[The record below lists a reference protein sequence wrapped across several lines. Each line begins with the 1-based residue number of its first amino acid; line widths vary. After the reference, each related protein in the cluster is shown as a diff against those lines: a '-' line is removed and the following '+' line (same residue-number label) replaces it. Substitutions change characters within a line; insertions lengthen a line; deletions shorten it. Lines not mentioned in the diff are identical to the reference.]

1 MFNILR
7 MDLRRLFKS
16 RSFYMILG
24 ITALLLIM
32 VTVMA
37 RSLSDPETLAA
48 MEEQGAEIDESDR
61 MMSEYIQNMSQLD
74 FMHESLGSGFLLVM
88 AGIGMT
94 LFTGGD
100 FSSGYVK
107 NICFVRP
114 RCRDYVLS
122 KLLLA
127 GVYSGVL
134 TVLSILMALLGP
146 ILAGLRLAASPL
158 PQLLWYAA
166 LLWLPCWAFSLMA
179 LALVLLTRTTTL
191 GIIMSLVSGA
201 RLTAVLVGTLGGQLG
216 LPPVERYFLSSVVQ
230 DLCSPQAGAAAV
242 ILACAAGWGV
252 LYAGVSLAV
261 MKKRDI

>member
-1 MFNILR
+1 MFNLVKMDIRHLFRSRGFYSIL
-7 MDLRRLFKS
+7 LVTTAL
-16 RSFYMILG
+16 ILG
-24 ITALLLIM
+24 VSALVATMTDQEVL
-32 VTVMA
+32 
-37 RSLSDPETLAA
+37 DA
-48 MEEQGAEIDESDR
+48 MEAQGAEIDKSDYEMKAELVR
-61 MMSEYIQNMSQLD
+61 MGQLN
-74 FMHESLGSGFLLVM
+74 FVHECLGSGFLLVM

-114 RCRDYVLS
+114 RRRDYVLS

-242 ILACAAGWGV
+242 ILACAAGWSV
-252 LYAGVSLAV
+252 LYAAVSLVAI
-261 MKKRDI
+261 KNQDI